1 MTENDG
7 VDYIAMDKKLEPV
20 TKLLGAHQPQLALD
34 RLLFLMKQG
43 VFEPGELWR
52 AYQRLGTCYFEL
64 LEMEKAAG
72 AFWETLTHPLG
83 MPYRKQCEYYLSL
96 IHI

>member
-34 RLLFLMKQG
+34 RLLRG
-43 VFEPGELWR
+43 
-52 AYQRLGTCYFEL
+52 
-64 LEMEKAAG
+64 
-72 AFWETLTHPLG
+72 
-83 MPYRKQCEYYLSL
+83 
-96 IHI
+96 